1 MIDEI
6 ETDEIDMTVPDFLD
20 RSNPEVM
27 EIVAK
32 GRQLSLDER
41 KSELKLGTA
50 PKAVQVAARAEQ
62 KEVKVATPEPK
73 AAPVVEAK
81 PAAIASSKKSD
92 AEMIALIKEHRE
104 AAGNTSGKTLKFIRA
119 LGISCSQ
126 ERFKGLYAKA

>member
-6 ETDEIDMTVPDFLD
+6 ENDEIDLTVPDFLD

-41 KSELKLGTA
+41 KSELRLGTE
-50 PKAVQVAARAEQ
+50 PKAVQVAARAAQEAP
-62 KEVKVATPEPK
+62 KAATPAPK

-81 PAAIASSKKSD
+81 PAKVATAKKSD

-104 AAGNTSGKTLKFIRA
+104 AAGNTAGKSLKFIRA